1 MARFYLNLPICLPG
15 TVKIKFYDKGLFDG
29 EAVDLKERKENE
41 KVALYVDKT
50 IKSESKEKNKA
61 KKKEKL
67 STEKLQKSV
76 VEKDKKEEN
85 VNIPKPIKQ
94 VEKFPKNGQPF
105 VRERAD
111 LEAGESQM
119 DMFSELGVEKQNYKF
134 AKKTAKKFFEDATEF
149 YEYFKA
155 QKNKISFN
163 RAEMLKSVNEYL
175 QALFIAVELSK
186 GENANE
192 NNLQFAL
199 EISWFGNLFDKAKSL
214 FALSQSA
221 KTKLMEVPQIFM
233 VTVVLDVREKTSR
246 TKILFDGLKK
256 TFSAVYPND
265 TSQFELLTKP
275 IIAFLEKQG
284 VEFK

>member
-1 MARFYLNLPICLPG
+1 MPG
-15 TVKIKFYDKGLFDG
+15 TVKIKFYDKGFFDG
-29 EAVDLKERKENE
+29 ETVDLKERKENK

-50 IKSESKEKNKA
+50 IKSESKEKKSV
-61 KKKEKL
+61 KKEKL
-67 STEKLQKSV
+67 STEKSEKSV
-76 VEKDKKEEN
+76 AKKEDKIQEN

-119 DMFSELGVEKQNYKF
+119 DMFSELGVEKKNYKF

-199 EISWFGNLFDKAKSL
+199 EISWFGNLFDRAKSL

-265 TSQFELLTKP
+265 TLQFELLTKP
-275 IIAFLEKQG
+275 IIAFLEKQNIS
-284 VEFK
+284 V